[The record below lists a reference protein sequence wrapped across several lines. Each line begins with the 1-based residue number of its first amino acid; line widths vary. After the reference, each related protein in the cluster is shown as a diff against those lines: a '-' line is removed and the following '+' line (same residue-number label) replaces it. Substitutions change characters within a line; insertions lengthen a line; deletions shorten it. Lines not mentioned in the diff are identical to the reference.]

1 MWLNIRRINYKK
13 KHPAQE
19 VQRPVNKRNKRVKVT
34 SKRSSCQLHK
44 ILSLTSFPLI
54 KMALNYLPEITLS
67 KTCAKYLLARN
78 AGEKALLQKKS
89 FLLEKAKSKEER
101 AFKREKELLLQRTKF
116 TKQQTRS
123 TWSAAT
129 RSNATTQ
136 TETEE
141 KWEVSSD
148 TALNELQRRT
158 SGSLSRRKASLHSSH
173 ESVLPNWNRDTD
185 STKVKIVGSSTRG
198 RSISCILPPITTLKD
213 TRK

>member
-1 MWLNIRRINYKK
+1 
-13 KHPAQE
+13 
-19 VQRPVNKRNKRVKVT
+19 
-34 SKRSSCQLHK
+34 
-44 ILSLTSFPLI
+44 
-54 KMALNYLPEITLS
+54 MAVNYLPELALS

-101 AFKREKELLLQRTKF
+101 AFKREKELLLQRKF

-129 RSNATTQ
+129 RSNATSQ

-148 TALNELQRRT
+148 TTLSELQRRT

-173 ESVLPNWNRDTD
+173 ESILSNWNRDTD
-185 STKVKIVGSSTRG
+185 STKVKIVGSSIRG
-198 RSISCILPPITTLKD
+198 RSISSILPPLTTLRD

>member
-1 MWLNIRRINYKK
+1 
-13 KHPAQE
+13 
-19 VQRPVNKRNKRVKVT
+19 
-34 SKRSSCQLHK
+34 
-44 ILSLTSFPLI
+44 
-54 KMALNYLPEITLS
+54 MAVNYLPELALS

-101 AFKREKELLLQRTKF
+101 AFKREKELLLQRKF
-116 TKQQTRS
+116 SKQQTRL

-129 RSNATTQ
+129 RSNATSQ

-173 ESVLPNWNRDTD
+173 ESILSNWNRDTD
-185 STKVKIVGSSTRG
+185 STKVKIVGSSIRE
-198 RSISCILPPITTLKD
+198 RSISSILPPITTLRD

>member
-1 MWLNIRRINYKK
+1 
-13 KHPAQE
+13 
-19 VQRPVNKRNKRVKVT
+19 
-34 SKRSSCQLHK
+34 
-44 ILSLTSFPLI
+44 
-54 KMALNYLPEITLS
+54 MAVNYLPELALS

-101 AFKREKELLLQRTKF
+101 AFNREKELLLQRKF
-116 TKQQTRS
+116 SKQQTRS
-123 TWSAAT
+123 TRSAAT
-129 RSNATTQ
+129 RSNATSR

-173 ESVLPNWNRDTD
+173 ESILSNWNRDTD
-185 STKVKIVGSSTRG
+185 STKVKIVGSSIRG
-198 RSISCILPPITTLKD
+198 RSISSILPPITTLRD